1 MCPMLAPDAVP
12 LSPASFSLGWQ
23 TELIFVRFDGLV
35 QARPDCLVLRTPDN
49 PLFYWGNCLVLP
61 QPPRDADLA
70 HWLARFEAEVGRHV
84 PESGHVAI
92 GFDAHA
98 AHGPLL
104 SWQAAG
110 FEIFATAQLSAGPA
124 QLLPPRRAL
133 EADFEFQRLDL
144 AQPGRQAELVDLQCA
159 SRPPGFEPESY
170 REFRLRQMQRY
181 AAMQAAGRGHWFGI
195 RHRASG
201 ALVAD
206 CGLFHE
212 GHEGHGG
219 GLGRF
224 QFVGTHPDW
233 RRRGLCSALIA
244 AVSRQGVEAM
254 GLARLVICADPEDVA
269 IGLYE
274 RLGFGREGSFW
285 SAQRRPARDQRAG

>member
-12 LSPASFSLGWQ
+12 LSPTSFSLGWQ

-70 HWLARFEAEVGRHV
+70 HWLTRFEDEVGRHV
-84 PESGHVAI
+84 PQSGHVAI
-92 GFDAHA
+92 GFDARAPHE
-98 AHGPLL
+98 PLL

-110 FEIFATAQLSAGPA
+110 FEIFATAQLSAGAA
-124 QLLPPRRAL
+124 QLRPPSRPLAP
-133 EADFEFQRLDL
+133 DFEFQVLDL
-144 AQPGRQAELVDLQCA
+144 GRPGRQVEVVDLQCA
-159 SRPPGFEPESY
+159 SRPPGFEAERY
-170 REFRLRQMQRY
+170 REFRLRQMRRY

-206 CGLFHE
+206 CGLFHA
-212 GHEGHGG
+212 GR
-219 GLGRF
+219 LGRF

-244 AVSRQGVEAM
+244 ASSLHGVERM
-254 GLARLVICADPEDVA
+254 GLERLVICADPEDVA

-274 RLGFGREGSFW
+274 RLGYRREGRFW
-285 SAQRRPARDQRAG
+285 GAQRRPLRDQRPG